1 MDVQPVTLEGRQVRL
16 VPMALSHHA
25 ALSAI
30 GLDPALWRYTT
41 IRVETPDEMREYME
55 SALAAQ
61 AAGTALPFVIEL
73 CATGEIVG
81 TTRYHSIV
89 DEHRRLEIGFTW
101 IAAPWQR
108 TTVNSESKYLLLRH
122 AFETLGCE
130 RVEFKAAAENEPSR
144 RALLRIGAKEEGT
157 LRHFVLSKHKGPCD
171 VRVFSIIAPE
181 WPRLRTQLLRVAGFT
196 PAQT

>member
-1 MDVQPVTLEGRQVRL
+1 MDLAHHT
-16 VPMALSHHA
+16 ALSK
-25 ALSAI
+25 I

-41 IRVETPDEMREYME
+41 IRVETSADMRQYME

-73 CATGEIVG
+73 RATGEIVG

-89 DEHRRLEIGFTW
+89 REHRRLEIGFTW

-108 TTVNSESKYLLLRH
+108 TAVNSESKFLLLQH
-122 AFETLGCE
+122 AFETLGCQ

-144 RALLRIGAKEEGT
+144 RALLRLGATEEGT
-157 LRHFVLSKHKGPCD
+157 LRQYVLSKHKGPCD
-171 VRVFSIIAPE
+171 VRVFSI
-181 WPRLRTQLLRVAGFT
+181 VAGEWAAIKARRGVT
-196 PAQT
+196 D